1 LWTAPSYYVGAG
13 AAVAGALV
21 WQTQQWWLLP
31 LAGAP
36 LYLMFRSYRM
46 YVERLESE
54 ERHKEEVLRL
64 HGDTLA
70 ALEAARLSEQR
81 YALAAAGS
89 NDGLWDWDV
98 RANALY
104 CSERWKLMMGLSP
117 TDSVCTLEEW
127 VSLADDED
135 RARLQEAIEAHL
147 TGERSHFEIEYRM
160 RHVDGNVRWVHCRGI
175 AVRDES
181 GRAIRL
187 AGSQTDISEPRRI
200 RDSLAQAA
208 QHDPLTDLPNRTLFR
223 ELVQRAIS
231 QTTRVGSPG
240 YGVLFIDLD
249 GFKAI
254 NDTHGH
260 VAGDRFL
267 KAIAKRLQSH
277 LRPGDVLARLGGDEF
292 GVLAHNVE
300 TADDVC
306 AIAERL
312 QEALAEPFLVNGQR
326 TRGAASIGIVVGNAQ
341 SRSVDA
347 LLRDADIAMYRA
359 KAAGRGGYELFDPDM
374 HTAALQQLTFET
386 ELRRAIERNHLAVFY
401 QPIVQLSSSRICGL
415 EALVRWERA
424 DGRMMAPSEFIAVA
438 EETGLIVPLTY
449 QVLGQACHQV
459 AAWQQ
464 MFGRPLDL
472 SVNISSKMFSRPEF
486 IDKVEEAIRES
497 GLLPGT
503 LRLEIPESVLIDHAD
518 VVGHQFNRLRAL
530 QVALHLD
537 NFGTGY
543 ASLSYLQRYPVDA
556 LKLDKSFV
564 ARMGTPGND
573 GVGGAIVKLARELGM
588 GLIAEGVETATHVEQ
603 LRLLDCPH
611 AQGYLF
617 SRPLT
622 ASDMTPLL
630 ASESAVESLP
640 AAS

>member
-1 LWTAPSYYVGAG
+1 
-13 AAVAGALV
+13 
-21 WQTQQWWLLP
+21 
-31 LAGAP
+31 
-36 LYLMFRSYRM
+36 M
-46 YVERLESE
+46 
-54 ERHKEEVLRL
+54 
-64 HGDTLA
+64 
-70 ALEAARLSEQR
+70 
-81 YALAAAGS
+81 
-89 NDGLWDWDV
+89 
-98 RANALY
+98 
-104 CSERWKLMMGLSP
+104 
-117 TDSVCTLEEW
+117 
-127 VSLADDED
+127 
-135 RARLQEAIEAHL
+135 
-147 TGERSHFEIEYRM
+147 
-160 RHVDGNVRWVHCRGI
+160 
-175 AVRDES
+175 
-181 GRAIRL
+181 
-187 AGSQTDISEPRRI
+187 
-200 RDSLAQAA
+200 
-208 QHDPLTDLPNRTLFR
+208 FR

-564 ARMGTPGND
+564 ARMM
-573 GVGGAIVKLARELGM
+573 E
-588 GLIAEGVETATHVEQ
+588 
-603 LRLLDCPH
+603 
-611 AQGYLF
+611 
-617 SRPLT
+617 
-622 ASDMTPLL
+622 
-630 ASESAVESLP
+630 
-640 AAS
+640 